1 MDIKK
6 FSIIHL
12 CLCGR
17 CFLFSLSKWSKR
29 NELFQLYSHNY
40 HVVTD
45 NVYELTYA
53 EGGGENLKMI
63 TQTIYVFRLD
73 MVVKNLVR

>member
-63 TQTIYVFRLD
+63 THLCLQTRHGSEKPGSLT
-73 MVVKNLVR
+73 